1 MKIIR
6 KNGLVKALCTLAL
19 SCAISPMVHAD
30 WSVQGSQILDPNG
43 KPFVYRGVNLGIVPP
58 LATLPRVYADIAAT
72 GANAVRIPIDNLTA
86 AQAEVHVNLCKQH
99 NLVCV
104 FTYVLSAGYTDSFR
118 APSSL
123 HVLDVWPQFV
133 DLLKANTDY
142 VAVDIASAMAG
153 NTAGLDY
160 YISYYQTV
168 IQFMRADWAW
178 GLKNQLIISGGNW
191 GQDWSFLMRDNAQA
205 LLALDPLKNTVLSV
219 HMYEAYKDPQTI
231 RSYLESFTNRNLPV
245 MIAEFGPI
253 KRDRYDER
261 ANPFTTTDVNVD
273 AIMDISK
280 ELGIGY
286 LGWNWSGYMAPQSNL
301 PDYSALNIVTDFNSR
316 LVTPWGNQLI
326 NNSNGIKATAK
337 PATNFP
343 VSSSSSS
350 SSSAG
355 SQPEIFEIIY
365 KPVPANCGAV
375 TGKLIADVWRADG
388 WSGSYSWEIYQSNTM
403 TTTYVYGNQYS
414 IDVNWPAQASTTITL
429 TVADQKGNFAT
440 KVKELGVN
448 PNLECASSSSS
459 VNSSSSSSARSSSSS
474 LLSSSAKSSSSSL
487 SSSSAKSSSSS
498 SVTSSSRSSSS
509 RPISSSS
516 SSSKS
521 SSSARSSSS
530 VAAQGNCRYVIN
542 SQWDN
547 GFSALIRVKNTG
559 TQPING
565 WDVRWQYTN
574 NSSVTDSWN
583 VKLEGQ
589 NPYSAKNLSW
599 NATINPGQTVE
610 FGFNGKKP
618 AGPAQIPV
626 VTGSVCQ

>member
-1 MKIIR
+1 MKTFR
-6 KNGLVKALCTLAL
+6 KHGLIKALGTLAL
-19 SCAISPMVHAD
+19 SCALSPMAYAD

-72 GANAVRIPIDNLTA
+72 GANAVRIPIDNLSA

-99 NLVCV
+99 KLVCV

-118 APSSL
+118 APGSL
-123 HVLDVWPQFV
+123 HVLDVWPRFV
-133 DLLKANTDY
+133 DLLKENTDY

-160 YISYYQTV
+160 YTNYYQTV
-168 IQFMRADWAW
+168 IQFMRADWAL

-231 RSYLESFTNRNLPV
+231 RSYLESFTNRNLPI

-261 ANPFTTTDVNVD
+261 ANPFTATDVNVD
-273 AIMDISK
+273 AIMDISQD
-280 ELGIGY
+280 LGVGY
-286 LGWNWSGYMAPQSNL
+286 LGWNWSGYKIPQSNL

-316 LVTPWGNQLI
+316 LVTPWGSKI
-326 NNSNGIKATAK
+326 INSNSGIKATAK
-337 PATNFP
+337 AATHFS

-350 SSSAG
+350 SEG
-355 SQPEIFEIIY
+355 NHPPEIFEIIY
-365 KPVPANCGAV
+365 KPVPVDCGTV
-375 TGKLIADVWRADG
+375 TGQLIADVWRADG
-388 WSGSYSWEIYQSNTM
+388 WYGSYSWEIYQSNTM

-429 TVADQKGNFAT
+429 TVADTQGNFAK

-459 VNSSSSSSARSSSSS
+459 SLSSSSSISS
-474 LLSSSAKSSSSSL
+474 
-487 SSSSAKSSSSS
+487 SSSSAKSSSSFSFSVS
-498 SVTSSSRSSSS
+498 STSRSSSS
-509 RPISSSS
+509 SRPSSSSRLSSSKSISSAS

-521 SSSARSSSS
+521 SSSISVSSSSS
-530 VAAQGNCRYVIN
+530 VAAQSNCRYVIN

-559 TQPING
+559 TRPING
-565 WDVRWQYTN
+565 WEVRWQYADK
-574 NSSVTDSWN
+574 SSVTDSWN
-583 VKLEGQ
+583 AKLEGQ
-589 NPYSAKNLSW
+589 NPYSAKNLNW

-618 AGPAQIPV
+618 VGSAQIPV